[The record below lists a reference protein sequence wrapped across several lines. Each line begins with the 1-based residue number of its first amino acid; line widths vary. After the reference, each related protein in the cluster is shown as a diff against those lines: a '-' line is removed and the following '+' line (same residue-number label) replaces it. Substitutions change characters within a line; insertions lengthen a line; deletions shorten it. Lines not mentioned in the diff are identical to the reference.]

1 MNSTERTAHW
11 QAIYDVKPLDTC
23 SWYQPIPTTSLD
35 LITAMSLPQ
44 DAPILD
50 VGGGDGF
57 LVDHLLAR
65 RFTDVTVLDISSK
78 AIERAKD
85 RLGEDASRVKWIVA
99 DVTTFEP
106 DRPYALWHDRAAFH
120 FLTSSEDRKAY
131 LKALRVGTSDASK
144 VIVATFS
151 TNGPT
156 KCSGTVIQQHDD
168 VSLKETFAADWTPIR
183 TFSIEHVTPSGG
195 VQEFVFGVFQRT

>member
-35 LITAMSLPQ
+35 LITAMDLPQ

-65 RFTDVTVLDISSK
+65 GFTDVTVLDISSK

-131 LKALRVGTSDASK
+131 LKALRVGTGDASK

-151 TNGPT
+151 SNGPT
-156 KCSGTVIQQHDD
+156 KCSGTVIQQQDN

>member
-85 RLGEDASRVKWIVA
+85 RLGEDASRVKWVVA

-156 KCSGTVIQQHDD
+156 KCSGTVIRQHDD
-168 VSLKETFAADWTPIR
+168 VSLKETFAADWTPIS

>member
-65 RFTDVTVLDISSK
+65 GFTDVSVLDISSK

-85 RLGEDASRVKWIVA
+85 RLGEDAARVKWIVA

>member
-65 RFTDVTVLDISSK
+65 GFTDVTVLDISSK

-85 RLGEDASRVKWIVA
+85 RLGEDASRVKWIVE

-131 LKALRVGTSDASK
+131 LKALRVGTSVASK

-156 KCSGTVIQQHDD
+156 KCSGTVIRQHDD

>member
-1 MNSTERTAHW
+1 
-11 QAIYDVKPLDTC
+11 
-23 SWYQPIPTTSLD
+23 
-35 LITAMSLPQ
+35 MSLPQ

-65 RFTDVTVLDISSK
+65 GFTDVTVLDISAK

-106 DRPYALWHDRAAFH
+106 HRPYALWHDRAAFH

-131 LKALRVGTSDASK
+131 LKSLRLGTSDASK

-183 TFSIEHVTPSGG
+183 TFSVEHVTPSGG

>member
-1 MNSTERTAHW
+1 
-11 QAIYDVKPLDTC
+11 
-23 SWYQPIPTTSLD
+23 
-35 LITAMSLPQ
+35 MSLPQ

-120 FLTSSEDRKAY
+120 FLTSSED
-131 LKALRVGTSDASK
+131 
-144 VIVATFS
+144 
-151 TNGPT
+151 
-156 KCSGTVIQQHDD
+156 
-168 VSLKETFAADWTPIR
+168 
-183 TFSIEHVTPSGG
+183 
-195 VQEFVFGVFQRT
+195 